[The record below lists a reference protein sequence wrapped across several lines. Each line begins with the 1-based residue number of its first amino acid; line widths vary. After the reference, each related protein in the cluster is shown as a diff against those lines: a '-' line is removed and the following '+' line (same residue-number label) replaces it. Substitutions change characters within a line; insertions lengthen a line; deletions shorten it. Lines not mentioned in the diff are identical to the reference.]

1 MAYTKERI
9 CSDCGKVETIRK
21 DSTALRCRSCASSIA
36 GKKGV
41 LTIKSRTKHTPCKHC
56 GIKIRAKLN
65 YNFCSVDCRKKDSHT
80 NRTCK
85 QCGESFQV
93 RKKSITSNT
102 NASGNYCS
110 RPCYEKWMCKTDRTT
125 GRGSQWKKSRDE
137 AIKKTPFCFICGTN
151 KKLEVHHIVPFR
163 LTNDNSQI
171 NLSVLCKKHHKV
183 VETLTH
189 DIEHSEDDFDRML
202 FVIRNMLIERRT
214 ATLLKLKEII
224 NANV

>member
-1 MAYTKERI
+1 M
-9 CSDCGKVETIRK
+9 
-21 DSTALRCRSCASSIA
+21 
-36 GKKGV
+36 
-41 LTIKSRTKHTPCKHC
+41 
-56 GIKIRAKLN
+56 
-65 YNFCSVDCRKKDSHT
+65 
-80 NRTCK
+80 
-85 QCGESFQV
+85 
-93 RKKSITSNT
+93 
-102 NASGNYCS
+102 
-110 RPCYEKWMCKTDRTT
+110 
-125 GRGSQWKKSRDE
+125 
-137 AIKKTPFCFICGTN
+137 
-151 KKLEVHHIVPFR
+151 HHIVPFR